1 MGFPGCYLRF
11 AYYLA
16 VGRETTSQE
25 MGSPWPPCHFH
36 PPPVT
41 KETVWGTWP
50 GDALSLGLDDKT
62 FNKLRPLGAFDVWI
76 AESQPPTSGL
86 GQSELQNQL
95 AWFNVSCA
103 GL

>member
-1 MGFPGCYLRF
+1 LRF
-11 AYYLA
+11 AHYLA
-16 VGRETTSQE
+16 VGREITSQE
-25 MGSPWPPCHFH
+25 HVISM